1 MAQIKTEAI
10 LLKGTNYRDRS
21 KIITLYTKSHGK
33 MSMVAKSV
41 RDTKTRWGGVLQS
54 MAYLNVIFYY
64 NENRSLHLISGADYC
79 KSFQSIYNDMEKM
92 QIGFRIVELI
102 NKTTEDQH
110 VSDNLFNLLVES
122 LDNLNNAT
130 KNYINLLFN
139 FELRLAKILGFELD
153 MEELNQTL
161 SGGVLFTG
169 GETLRGEYYQSNPE
183 LTRGDKMNINVI
195 ADGNFNNLMSLNIS
209 KASVKSID
217 KFFDTYYRKHIENL
231 GFSKAQKVI
240 NSKEIS
246 TIA

>member
-1 MAQIKTEAI
+1 
-10 LLKGTNYRDRS
+10 
-21 KIITLYTKSHGK
+21 
-33 MSMVAKSV
+33 
-41 RDTKTRWGGVLQS
+41 

-110 VSDNLFNLLVES
+110 ASESMFSLLAES
-122 LDNLNNAT
+122 LDNLNSAT

-153 MEELNQTL
+153 IEELNQTIA
-161 SGGVLFTG
+161 GGVLINGGETLR

-183 LTRGDKMNINVI
+183 LTKGDKMNINVI
-195 ADGNFNNLMSLNIS
+195 AEGNFNNLMSLNIS